1 MSESKE
7 KVGNKRQQEKRAR
20 SGANQKTKKQKLE
33 DDKDYVENSSK
44 IESSENSS
52 SLDLKKKK

>member
-1 MSESKE
+1 M
-7 KVGNKRQQEKRAR
+7 GNKRQQEKRAR

-52 SLDLKKKK
+52 SLDLKKK